1 MTTPIDMTVKGEG
14 VSQASS
20 LDLKIKKNRK
30 LTNTAVMERMRNFL
44 SPEMNHLF
52 GYPIPGVTILMI
64 FACLVW
70 EDLCSLY
77 KHFIGCTQEWP
88 NVQGKEHSP
97 AALQSGGSKKHQS
110 ERNLRS
116 GSSASQAQCC
126 HNLPSSM
133 PLCKKEEAIGHRH
146 GLRALRLV

>member
-20 LDLKIKKNRK
+20 LDLKIKKQKTNKHCSYGKNEK
-30 LTNTAVMERMRNFL
+30 LL
-44 SPEMNHLF
+44 SPEINHLF
-52 GYPIPGVTILMI
+52 GYPIPSITILMI

-97 AALQSGGSKKHQS
+97 AALQRGGSKKHQS

-116 GSSASQAQCC
+116 GSSASQAQCY
-126 HNLPSSM
+126 HILPSSM

-146 GLRALRLV
+146 GLRALRLA